1 MSRHLYLSP
10 HLDDAILSCGG
21 RIARDTRA
29 GALVEVLTVF
39 AGDEPAASASPLV
52 DRVFGFWQLEPGRVM
67 ASRRAEDLAACDRL
81 GARVIWWDELEA
93 IHRRGPGPAPAPADT
108 APLYDDLALLYGPI
122 APPEEALV
130 DALADRFAAL
140 PAADR
145 IVAPLGVGGHVDH
158 RIVRAAAERA
168 FGGRLELYEEFPYV
182 IWKWLALRR
191 ARGPRRLW
199 TAESTPLSPADVD
212 ARIGAIGCYASQV
225 KPMFRD
231 DGRMA
236 AAVRRHVRRAGGE
249 RVWRR
254 RDAGRERERE

>member
-10 HLDDAILSCGG
+10 HLDDAVLSCGG
-21 RIARDTRA
+21 RISRDARA
-29 GALVEVLTVF
+29 GALVELLTVF
-39 AGDEPAASASPLV
+39 AGDEPASSASPLV
-52 DRVFGFWQLEPGRVM
+52 DRVFGFWELEPGRVM
-67 ASRRAEDLAACDRL
+67 AGRRAEDLAACDRL
-81 GARVIWWDELEA
+81 GARVVWWDELEA
-93 IHRRGPGPAPAPADT
+93 IHRRAPAGGE
-108 APLYDDLALLYGPI
+108 PLYDDLERLYGPI
-122 APPEEALV
+122 AAEEEPLV
-130 DALADRFAAL
+130 AALAARFAAL

-168 FGGRLELYEEFPYV
+168 FGDRLEFYEEFPYV

-191 ARGPRRLW
+191 ARGPRRRW
-199 TAESTPLSPADVD
+199 TADVTALPPADVD

-231 DGRMA
+231 DRRMA

-254 RDAGRERERE
+254 RGAGGGRAER

>member
-21 RIARDTRA
+21 RIARDARA

-52 DRVFGFWQLEPGRVM
+52 DRVFGFWNLEPGRVM

-81 GARVIWWDELEA
+81 GARVVWWEELEA
-93 IHRRGPGPAPAPADT
+93 IHRRGPGRGAV
-108 APLYDDLALLYGPI
+108 LYDDLERLYGPI
-122 APPEEALV
+122 APEEDSLV
-130 DALADRFAAL
+130 AELAARFATL

-168 FGGRLELYEEFPYV
+168 FGVRLELYEEFPYV
-182 IWKWLALRR
+182 IWRWLALRR

-254 RDAGRERERE
+254 RGADRERERG